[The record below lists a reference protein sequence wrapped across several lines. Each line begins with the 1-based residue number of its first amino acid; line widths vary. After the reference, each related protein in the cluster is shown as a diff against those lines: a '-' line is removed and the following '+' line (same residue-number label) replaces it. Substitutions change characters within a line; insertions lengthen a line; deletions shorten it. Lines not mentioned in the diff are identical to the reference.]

1 MSKKYTT
8 EEFIKKCKTIHN
20 NKYCY
25 DNTTYVNS
33 FTKVIIYCNEHGIFN
48 LRAGDHLFGYGCPK
62 CNKMYV
68 NTKKFIRKANLVH
81 NNLYDYSLVEYINA
95 KTKIRIL
102 CKIHGEFLQR
112 TSDHL
117 NGRGCPHCINSQ
129 GEKLIAKFLT
139 EKNIVYE
146 TEKKFS
152 ECKGKKRILPFDF
165 YLPKYN
171 LLIEFDGQQH
181 FNVIN
186 YWGGIDKFNKQQ
198 KNDEIKNKFADENNI
213 NLLRIKFN
221 ETNNINN
228 ILNTII

>member
-8 EEFIKKCKTIHN
+8 EEFIKKAKNIHG
-20 NKYCY
+20 NKY
-25 DNTTYVNS
+25 D
-33 FTKVIIYCNEHGIFN
+33 YCNTNYINAISKITIGCYEHGIFN

-68 NTKKFIRKANLVH
+68 NTEKFIRKANLVH
-81 NNLYDYSLVEYINA
+81 NDLYNYSLVEYINA

-139 EKNIVYE
+139 EKNIAYE

-165 YLPKYN
+165 YISKYN

-181 FNVIN
+181 FNIIN
-186 YWGGIDKFNKQQ
+186 YWGGIDKFKKQQ
-198 KNDEIKNKFADENNI
+198 KTDEIKNNFAKNNNI
-213 NLLRIKFN
+213 GLLRIKYN
-221 ETNNINN
+221 EINNINQ
-228 ILNTII
+228 LLKEII